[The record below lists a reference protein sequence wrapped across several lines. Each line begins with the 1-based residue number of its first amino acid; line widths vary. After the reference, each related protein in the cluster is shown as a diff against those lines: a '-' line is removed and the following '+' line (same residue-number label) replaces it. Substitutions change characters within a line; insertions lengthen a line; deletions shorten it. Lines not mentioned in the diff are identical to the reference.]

1 METAV
6 ATAISTDKYGLGL
19 ALLELRY
26 GERKVEGLIS
36 GLQRK
41 EIVNMIEE
49 RMKRGRDFTGV
60 VAPAEKDYHSA
71 IIALLQ
77 GADWYII
84 TELAKALAKK
94 EGSKAS
100 VVELAQSTG
109 ENEAQ
114 S

>member
-26 GERKVEGLIS
+26 GERKVEGLIQ

-49 RMKRGRDFTGV
+49 RMKRG
-60 VAPAEKDYHSA
+60 PP
-71 IIALLQ
+71 
-77 GADWYII
+77 
-84 TELAKALAKK
+84 
-94 EGSKAS
+94 
-100 VVELAQSTG
+100 STKS
-109 ENEAQ
+109 NMKLNLI
-114 S
+114 